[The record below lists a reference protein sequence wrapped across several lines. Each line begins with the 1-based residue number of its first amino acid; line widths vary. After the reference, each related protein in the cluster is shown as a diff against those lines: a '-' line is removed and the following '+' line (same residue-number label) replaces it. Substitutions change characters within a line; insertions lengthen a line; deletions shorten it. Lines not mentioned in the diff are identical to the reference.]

1 LDHGDEL
8 LRRCQAGDEA
18 ALGEL
23 VRGYQERIFRL
34 ACRILGDASLADD
47 ATARALEKV
56 WSKAGQ
62 WRGRSSAGTWIYR
75 VAYRTILDARRARQR
90 WWDRWRPWPLRWLD
104 PRPEPSARLN
114 QADEADRVHLALA
127 ELSPA
132 DRALVHL
139 YYFEGQGLGD
149 IEAVLGVRRDALK
162 MRLARARHKL
172 RQLLED
178 SDG

>member
-18 ALGEL
+18 ALGLL

-34 ACRILGDASLADD
+34 ALRMLGDTALADD
-47 ATARALEKV
+47 ATARVLEKV
-56 WSKAGQ
+56 WCKAGQ
-62 WRGRSSAGTWIYR
+62 WQGRCSAGTWIHR
-75 VAYRTILDARRARQR
+75 VAYRTIVDVQRGRQR
-90 WWDRWRPWPLRWLD
+90 WSARWRPWPLRLFD
-104 PRPEPSARLN
+104 PQPEPADRLRQADDSAR
-114 QADEADRVHLALA
+114 VHAALA

-139 YYFEGQGLGD
+139 YYFENQGLAD
-149 IEAVLGVRRDALK
+149 IEAVLSVRRDALK

-172 RQLLED
+172 RELLED
-178 SDG
+178 DDG